1 MDDAAEFYEERAAI
15 MEYDGGTKRYN
26 AQFYAEHL
34 TRRYC
39 ERTGKPLPDDPK
51 FHMFSLGTTAW
62 DEDAGTAYYVPPPP
76 YERR

>member
-1 MDDAAEFYEERAAI
+1 MDDATEFYEERAAI
-15 MEYDGGTKRYN
+15 IEYDGGVKRYD

-39 ERTGKPLPDDPK
+39 ERTGKSLPKDPK

-62 DEDAGTAYYVPPPP
+62 DEDAGTAHYVQPPP